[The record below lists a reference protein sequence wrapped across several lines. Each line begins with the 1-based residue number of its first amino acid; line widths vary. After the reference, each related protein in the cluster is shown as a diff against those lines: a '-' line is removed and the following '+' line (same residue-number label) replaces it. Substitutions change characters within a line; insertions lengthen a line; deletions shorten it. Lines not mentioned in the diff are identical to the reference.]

1 MKIII
6 SPAKK
11 MWVDT
16 DGFQVTG
23 IPEFINEASI
33 LMEKIQS
40 LSYSEAKA
48 LWQCNDKIAELNY
61 DRYKNMDLRRG
72 LTAAIIAF
80 EGLQY
85 QHIGTNNLTEEA
97 LAYLSEHLRILSGF
111 YGILRPF
118 DGVSPYRLEMQAK
131 LSLNGCKDLYEF
143 WGDSLYKKL
152 VEEDRTIVNLASKE
166 YSKCIEKFIREEDR
180 FVTIE
185 FGELVNGK
193 VKQKG
198 TLAKMARGE
207 MVKFMA
213 KNQISDLK
221 DIKDFRELG
230 FVYSKNLSNKGK
242 YVFLKEF

>member
-1 MKIII
+1 
-6 SPAKK
+6 
-11 MWVDT
+11 
-16 DGFQVTG
+16 
-23 IPEFINEASI
+23 
-33 LMEKIQS
+33 
-40 LSYSEAKA
+40 
-48 LWQCNDKIAELNY
+48 
-61 DRYKNMDLRRG
+61 
-72 LTAAIIAF
+72 
-80 EGLQY
+80 
-85 QHIGTNNLTEEA
+85 
-97 LAYLSEHLRILSGF
+97 
-111 YGILRPF
+111 
-118 DGVSPYRLEMQAK
+118 MQAK

>member
-1 MKIII
+1 M
-6 SPAKK
+6 
-11 MWVDT
+11 T
-16 DGFQVTG
+16 
-23 IPEFINEASI
+23 
-33 LMEKIQS
+33 
-40 LSYSEAKA
+40 
-48 LWQCNDKIAELNY
+48 
-61 DRYKNMDLRRG
+61 YKNMDLRRG

-152 VEEDRTIVNLASKE
+152 VEEDR
-166 YSKCIEKFIREEDR
+166 

-230 FVYSKNLSNKGK
+230 FVYSKTYLIKENMFSLKSFNL
-242 YVFLKEF
+242 L

>member
-1 MKIII
+1 
-6 SPAKK
+6 

-152 VEEDRTIVNLASKE
+152 VEEDR
-166 YSKCIEKFIREEDR
+166 

-198 TLAKMARGE
+198 NLAKMARGE

>member
-152 VEEDRTIVNLASKE
+152 VEEDR
-166 YSKCIEKFIREEDR
+166 

>member
-1 MKIII
+1 
-6 SPAKK
+6 

-152 VEEDRTIVNLASKE
+152 VEEDR
-166 YSKCIEKFIREEDR
+166 